1 MLSRPYFLIMATIK
15 VKLRV
20 STVAGKA
27 GTVYYQLTHGR
38 RVKQI
43 TTCIHLHPEE
53 WERVNQQIVSPET
66 DPVRSFLQ
74 GRIESDIA
82 LLREIIR
89 EMERTGRKYTVEEVL
104 ERYRSPR
111 LRITFLAF
119 MQKLIAQMQE
129 NNRLGTARNYTRALD
144 SFSGFLHG
152 RNVPLSAFTDQ
163 LTEEYS
169 TYLLRRKVMRNTI
182 SFYMRILRSVYNK
195 AVGLHLVKQSYPFR
209 NVYTGIDHTRKRAVA
224 EQVIC
229 RLCQFDLRNSPRLE
243 FARDL
248 FLFSYCTRGMAFVD
262 IAFLQKSCIREG
274 ILRYV
279 RHKTG
284 QRLEVKLEPYVQQ
297 IIDRYAETV
306 KDSIYV
312 FPILKTEES
321 EAAYAQYQIG
331 LNYYNRLLKKLSR
344 LLGLEWGL
352 SSYTSRHSWATA
364 ARDHNIPLPVISA
377 GMGHTSERT
386 TEIYLKTLENSVID
400 SANQGLI
407 AVLENA
413 ISI

>member
-1 MLSRPYFLIMATIK
+1 M
-15 VKLRV
+15 
-20 STVAGKA
+20 AGKA

-38 RVKQI
+38 RVRQI
-43 TTCIHLHPEE
+43 TTCIHVHPEE
-53 WERVNQQIVSPET
+53 WDQVNQRIVWSET
-66 DPVRSFLQ
+66 DPGRNFLQ
-74 GRIESDIA
+74 SRIESDTA
-82 LLREIIR
+82 LLQGIIR
-89 EMERTGRKYTVEEVL
+89 ELERTGRAYAVEEIV

-111 LRITFLAF
+111 LRIAFVAF
-119 MQKLIAQMQE
+119 MQEQIVQMQE

-152 RNVPLSAFTDQ
+152 RTVPLSAFTEQ
-163 LTEEYS
+163 LAEEYNA
-169 TYLLRRKVMRNTI
+169 YLLRRKVMRNTI

-195 AVGLHLVKQSYPFR
+195 AVRLHLVKQSYPFR
-209 NVYTGIDHTRKRAVA
+209 NVYTGIDRTRKRAVT

-229 RLCQFDLRNSPRLE
+229 RLRRFDLRYSPRLA

-262 IAFLQKSCIREG
+262 IAFLRKSCIREG

-297 IIDRYAETV
+297 LIDRYAKSV
-306 KDSIYV
+306 KDSPYV
-312 FPILKTEES
+312 FPILKTEEP

-331 LNYYNRLLKKLSR
+331 LNYYNRLLKKLSA

-377 GMGHTSERT
+377 GMGHTSAHT
-386 TEIYLKTLENSVID
+386 TEIYLKTLESSVID
-400 SANQGLI
+400 SANRGLI
-407 AVLENA
+407 AALEND